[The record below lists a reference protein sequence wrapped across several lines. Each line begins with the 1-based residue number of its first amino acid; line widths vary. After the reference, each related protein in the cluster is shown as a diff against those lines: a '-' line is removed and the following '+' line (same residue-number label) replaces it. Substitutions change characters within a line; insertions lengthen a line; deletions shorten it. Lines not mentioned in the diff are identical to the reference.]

1 MQINELM
8 THTGAIVGI
17 MVSVITFIVTYQKIA
32 NFKGEKA
39 KELHAIYA
47 LIKKLSAELENN
59 FSEIVVVLSGITSAK
74 ISAEEVRWFI
84 NEPRAFL
91 MLSDYGKICGRYCA
105 IDLDKGEFVLTSRV
119 STFTL
124 RVIERAKI
132 ITVGLGFMAFY
143 SLIFWLTLS
152 DVDNLKIV
160 YISIAGWFIYLFLV
174 LFGISLMFIKLK
186 MAVSIQGK
194 P

>member
-47 LIKKLSAELENN
+47 LIKKLSVELENN

-119 STFTL
+119 STLTL

-143 SLIFWLTLS
+143 SLILWFALS
-152 DVDNLKIV
+152 DLNDLRIV
-160 YISIAGWFIYLFLV
+160 YISIAGWFVYFLLV
-174 LFGISLMFIKLK
+174 LYGENLMLSTLSK
-186 MAVSIQGK
+186 AVNIQGK